1 MLDVHDSAFVEG
13 SEELQV
19 VQEQLAA
26 EDKTGRR
33 AATIKR
39 AREE

>member
-13 SEELQV
+13 SEDLQLI
-19 VQEQLAA
+19 QDQLAA
-26 EDKTGRR
+26 EDKTGKRS
-33 AATIKR
+33 ATIKR